1 MRAARFRLLA
11 GVILIALILFGQTL
25 VGVATGSG
33 RLDPALREVTG
44 PVNVVVVMDFT
55 PERFHTERLST
66 YGVFAGRDKAVNRVR
81 LRLVSPVNLRRLA
94 GLVWVAR
101 IEPGR

>member
-1 MRAARFRLLA
+1 M
-11 GVILIALILFGQTL
+11 V
-25 VGVATGSG
+25 S
-33 RLDPALREVTG
+33 G

-81 LRLVSPVNLRRLA
+81 LRMVSPENLRLLA
-94 GLVWVAR
+94 GLIWVAK

>member
-1 MRAARFRLLA
+1 MRGAKFRLFA
-11 GVILIALILFGQTL
+11 GVVLIALILFGQTL
-25 VGVATGSG
+25 VGAATASG
-33 RLDPALREVTG
+33 RLDPALRHAAG

-81 LRLVSPVNLRRLA
+81 VRLVSPENLRA
-94 GLVWVAR
+94 MPR
-101 IEPGR
+101 IS